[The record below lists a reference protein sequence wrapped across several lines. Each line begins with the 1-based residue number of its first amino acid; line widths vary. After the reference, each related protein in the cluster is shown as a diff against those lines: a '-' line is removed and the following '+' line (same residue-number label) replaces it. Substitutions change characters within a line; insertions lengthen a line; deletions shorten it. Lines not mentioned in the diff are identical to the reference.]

1 MEWYQLQ
8 RTADTKGELIFA
20 MDQSQTPAMTQP
32 GPWGT
37 TSAGYCLGL
46 AATWISYGYEGKSFP
61 VDGNK
66 VCDNPPWRSTLAQ
79 TLAVD
84 SKATATKWE
93 DYWATA
99 AKAFNM
105 RVSDGLR
112 AKRETMLTG
121 NFIHSIV
128 TKAYGFYGVTVTGTG
143 GEDGKTITHA
153 VALRHGRDNRMHFF
167 DANFGHFAVKDHTK
181 LKAFMDW
188 FWKESGYDTN
198 YLEKT
203 VGIVGIRPP
212 IGK

>member
-1 MEWYQLQ
+1 LDWVPLQ
-8 RTADTKGELIFA
+8 SAAKTKGELVFA
-20 MDQSQTPAMTQP
+20 MRQIQTPPMTQP

-37 TSAGYCLGL
+37 TQQGYCLGL
-46 AATWISYGYEGKSFP
+46 AAIWISMGYEGKSFP

-79 TLAVD
+79 TLAV
-84 SKATATKWE
+84 ATAAAKWE
-93 DYWATA
+93 DYWTTA
-99 AKAFNM
+99 ANAFNM
-105 RVSDGLR
+105 RLSDGLR

-128 TKAYGFYGVTVTGTG
+128 TKAYGYYGVTVTGTG
-143 GEDGKTITHA
+143 GTHA

-188 FWKESGYDTN
+188 FWIASGYSN
-198 YLEKT
+198 NFLEKS